1 MLQEKGV
8 LAGGTYATT
17 GKTSAR
23 SDLSP
28 VFGKSP
34 LASYESSFS
43 VHLLSYS
50 IKTVVSAPLPYFF
63 PLPSTS
69 DDQVGFALV
78 AGR

>member
-34 LASYESSFS
+34 LASYENSFS

-50 IKTVVSAPLPYFF
+50 IKTVVLPYFF
-63 PLPSTS
+63 SRFRRRATIR
-69 DDQVGFALV
+69 VGFALV